1 MNTVTYQIA
10 TLVISLIGVI
20 LSGLIVPWLR
30 MKIGKEKISQVQMWV
45 NVAVAAAEQ
54 IFSAPQQGPSK
65 KVYVIEFLESKG
77 IKITEQELNVLIEA
91 AVFEL
96 NKAREI
102 MFIDDAYDDL

>member
-1 MNTVTYQIA
+1 MNNTTYQIA

-77 IKITEQELNVLIEA
+77 IKITEQELKCINRGSSI
-91 AVFEL
+91 
-96 NKAREI
+96 
-102 MFIDDAYDDL
+102 